1 MNEPRSRLRDF
12 LATPQMI
19 VAPFVFDC
27 LQAKL
32 AATAGFDCIYMT
44 GFGTAA
50 ARGYPDLGLLTMSE
64 MVANALA
71 IANSVNVPVICD
83 ADTGYGNALNV
94 WRTVR
99 EYEDAGASAL
109 HIEDQVFPK
118 RCGFLAGKQVIPM
131 EAMLPKVR
139 AACDARRDPNLVI
152 IARTDALAV
161 NGWADVERRARAYR
175 TAGADLLFVD
185 GIKTLDDL
193 KHYAEK
199 LGDLPL
205 IYNGDLLTI
214 DELKKYP
221 FKVIIHIGTMLTIF
235 DAIRTAML
243 ELKRAGRLSVGTNS
257 TVFKD
262 FIRTMGPQDYESLEK
277 IHPIGPRRALL
288 AGRGSESYEAFRV
301 G

>member
-1 MNEPRSRLRDF
+1 MNEPRSRLRDL
-12 LATPQMI
+12 LANPRMI
-19 VAPFVFDC
+19 IAPFVFDC

-32 AATAGFDCIYMT
+32 AAAAGFDAIYMT

-64 MVANALA
+64 MVANARA

-118 RCGFLAGKQVIPM
+118 RCGFMAGKQVIPM
-131 EAMLPKVR
+131 ESMLPKVR
-139 AACDARRDPNLVI
+139 AACDARRDRNLVI

-161 NGWADVERRARAYR
+161 NRWDDVERRARAYR
-175 TAGADLLFVD
+175 ASGADLIFVD

-193 KHYAEK
+193 KLYAEK

-205 IYNGDLLTI
+205 IYNGDLLPL
-214 DELKKYP
+214 DQLKNYP
-221 FKVIIHIGTMLTIF
+221 FKVTIHIGTMLTIY
-235 DAIRTAML
+235 DAIRTAMTH
-243 ELKRAGRLSVGTNS
+243 LKRSGEL
-257 TVFKD
+257 TVNTSSHIFED
-262 FIRTMGPQDYESLEK
+262 FVETMGLANYQALEK
-277 IHPIGPRRALL
+277 KYLD
-288 AGRGSESYEAFRV
+288 
-301 G
+301 